1 MSSDLTAGPLL
12 NSKGIDKTQ
21 QTNTTQNFAA
31 TTITDNDN
39 SKIEVIVLSKSDKTL
54 MKAINTKDDTLRKR
68 ASLVIVPQK
77 DLESPNL
84 EETRSLRMSDSEIV
98 NENCKEIIED
108 CKTIE
113 KLSVKLLNSSI
124 CSNHSSTDEEDME
137 ERKAALQPDNGNNI
151 VRNRNSIASV
161 DSCVSRSSSSTSEI
175 TTSGDDVALD
185 DYQDLENS
193 NAIDELEAERKNCI
207 SNASSCID
215 DYSLREKLHNFV
227 NAKLDGSCDASSSTD
242 VDEGNIMD
250 GEMES
255 SVKSRSLPSCD
266 TLLSP
271 QEAPM
276 GRRYG
281 EVSQFMS
288 NKRVGIGDGSS
299 ADGCSGSG
307 SGGKTN
313 SSFNASPNNGNVN
326 ASAASRSAGM
336 VSSINPPATTSV
348 IMPHDNASDQ
358 FQSLDANDSSCC
370 GDGQFEDDMQALLP
384 KCQRL
389 SRDELSQIRR

>member
-1 MSSDLTAGPLL
+1 MSSEITAGPLL
-12 NSKGIDKTQ
+12 SKGIDKTQ
-21 QTNTTQNFAA
+21 HTTTTQNFAA
-31 TTITDNDN
+31 TTITANDN
-39 SKIEVIVLSKSDKTL
+39 SKIEVIVLSKTDKTL
-54 MKAINTKDDTLRKR
+54 MKALNTKDDTLRKR

-84 EETRSLRMSDSEIV
+84 EETRSLRMSDSEAV
-98 NENCKEIIED
+98 NENCNEIIED

-124 CSNHSSTDEEDME
+124 CSNHSSTDEEDMDG
-137 ERKAALQPDNGNNI
+137 RKNTLPADNGNNI

-161 DSCVSRSSSSTSEI
+161 DSCVSRSSSSTSET
-175 TTSGDDVALD
+175 TTSGDDVALE

-242 VDEGNIMD
+242 VDEGNMMD
-250 GEMES
+250 GEMEN
-255 SVKSRSLPSCD
+255 SVKTRSLPSYD

-281 EVSQFMS
+281 EVSQFMG

-313 SSFNASPNNGNVN
+313 SSFNASLNNGNVN
-326 ASAASRSAGM
+326 ASAASRTTGV

-389 SRDELSQIRR
+389 SRDELSQ

>member
-1 MSSDLTAGPLL
+1 MSSEVTAGPLL
-12 NSKGIDKTQ
+12 SKGIDKTQ
-21 QTNTTQNFAA
+21 NTTTIQNFAA
-31 TTITDNDN
+31 TTITANDN
-39 SKIEVIVLSKSDKTL
+39 SKIEVIVLSKTDKSL
-54 MKAINTKDDTLRKR
+54 MKALNTKDDTLRKR

-84 EETRSLRMSDSEIV
+84 EETRSLRMSDSEVV
-98 NENCKEIIED
+98 NENCNEIIED

-124 CSNHSSTDEEDME
+124 CSNHSSTDEEDID
-137 ERKAALQPDNGNNI
+137 ERKTTLQADNGNNV

-161 DSCVSRSSSSTSEI
+161 DSCVSRSSSSTSET

-227 NAKLDGSCDASSSTD
+227 NAKLDGSGDASSSTD
-242 VDEGNIMD
+242 VDDGNMMD
-250 GEMES
+250 GDMEN
-255 SVKSRSLPSCD
+255 SVKTRSLPSYD

-281 EVSQFMS
+281 EVSQFMG
-288 NKRVGIGDGSS
+288 NKRSS
-299 ADGCSGSG
+299 
-307 SGGKTN
+307 
-313 SSFNASPNNGNVN
+313 
-326 ASAASRSAGM
+326 
-336 VSSINPPATTSV
+336 
-348 IMPHDNASDQ
+348 
-358 FQSLDANDSSCC
+358 DSSHV
-370 GDGQFEDDMQALLP
+370 EN
-384 KCQRL
+384 
-389 SRDELSQIRR
+389 